1 MTPRVRTVE
10 PHELDRLIELY
21 RHLNPEDDYSDRARI
36 GAAWRGM
43 QSGGRFHCLVV
54 EEEGEFL
61 ASCFLAIIPNLT
73 RGGSPIG
80 FIENVITRP
89 DCRRRGYAE
98 RVLREAVRLS
108 WESGCY
114 KVVLMSNIRR
124 IEAHPLYEK
133 IGFRKDTKFGYEM
146 RRP

>member
-10 PHELDRLIELY
+10 AHELDRLIDLY
-21 RHLNPEDDYSDRARI
+21 RHLNPEDDYSGRARI
-36 GAAWRGM
+36 EAAWSGI
-43 QSGGRFHCLVV
+43 QSGGGFRCLGV
-54 EEEGEFL
+54 EEDGEVASSCCL
-61 ASCFLAIIPNLT
+61 AVIPNLT

-89 DCRRRGYAE
+89 ESRRRGYAG
-98 RVLREAVRLS
+98 RVLREAVKIS

-114 KVVLMSNIRR
+114 KVVLMSAIHR